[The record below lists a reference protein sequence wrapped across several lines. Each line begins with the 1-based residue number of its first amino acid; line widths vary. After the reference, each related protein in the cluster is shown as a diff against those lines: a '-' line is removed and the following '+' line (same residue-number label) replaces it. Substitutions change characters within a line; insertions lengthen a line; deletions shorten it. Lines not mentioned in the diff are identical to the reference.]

1 MSYQLVYVIASGI
14 FLLAQGI
21 TVAIIAGLFQ
31 RENKK
36 RAADNAKIE
45 QRAAIR
51 AEESQLAMRLM
62 SANTSLAVATG
73 MALKEG
79 RSNGKMETAL
89 IEAGKA
95 QADYFKFINDLASK
109 QMSAE

>member
-1 MSYQLVYVIASGI
+1 MSYEILYAIIGGL
-14 FLLAQGI
+14 FLMVQGV
-21 TVAIIAGLFQ
+21 TVAIIAGLFN

-36 RAADNAKIE
+36 RIADNARVEK
-45 QRAAIR
+45 RAAMR
-51 AEESQLAMRLM
+51 AEESRLAMRLM

-79 RSNGKMETAL
+79 RTNGKMDIAL
-89 IEAGKA
+89 AEAGRA
-95 QADYFKFINDLASK
+95 QEDYFKFINGIASE